1 MATPILIKE
10 QISHLDC
17 KAIAGIGYTFR
28 MKVFY
33 KNEPTDSWH
42 EGNESKSISVGYT
55 CHYDLSTIEGI
66 KLPVNPEILTDYP
79 QVRLGL
85 NVSAGPDREANEAF
99 VYRPDTGKRAYYEAT
114 GPCTNAALRYIDVR
128 DN

>member
-1 MATPILIKE
+1 MATPILIDK
-10 QISHLDC
+10 QISRIDC

-28 MKVFY
+28 MQMFY
-33 KNEPTDSWH
+33 KNDKADSWH
-42 EGNESKSISVGYT
+42 EANESKSVSVGFT
-55 CHYDLSTIEGI
+55 GEYDLSTIDGL
-66 KLPVNPEILTDYP
+66 KLPKDPDATTDYP

-85 NVSAGPDREANEAF
+85 NVAAGPNREANETF

-128 DN
+128 DI